1 LTAKKLSKPKKDN
14 DQYDYYNAI
23 IGFRKR
29 ALVKNGG
36 YKSAME
42 AMIQDEAWRI

>member
-1 LTAKKLSKPKKDN
+1 M
-14 DQYDYYNAI
+14 DYYNAI

-29 ALVKNGG
+29 ALINNGG

-42 AMIQDEAWRI
+42 AMNQDEAWRI